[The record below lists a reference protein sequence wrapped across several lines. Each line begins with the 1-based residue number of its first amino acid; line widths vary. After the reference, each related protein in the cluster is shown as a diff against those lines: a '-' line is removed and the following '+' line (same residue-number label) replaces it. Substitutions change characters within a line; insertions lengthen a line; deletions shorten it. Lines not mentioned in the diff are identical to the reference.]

1 MSGETGLLSSA
12 WRIVTRNKRYIF
24 WFWLL
29 NITLAEFGTAAYRNS
44 IHEVLDNSLY
54 ADRLLHGFNLITYFD
69 LLARPETGSLM
80 ASEMPAMY
88 FALLFMVATIFLMPG
103 VFRQYTSEYRVSK
116 EEFYRTCGKNLWRF
130 VRLLLIY
137 AVIAAPLA
145 AILFGIRRGLLKL
158 ADKST
163 SELLPVYVGLIGLIV
178 IFLIMTLV
186 RVWFDLAEVD
196 VVVRDQPLVRKS
208 VGAGWRYSRRFWVSL
223 LGAYV
228 GISVLAL
235 LVLVVGVWV
244 WHMVVPASSWI
255 GALII
260 SQAMLILWL
269 CARFWQRAVAAE
281 FHLREMLIAPPASRP
296 LSPEPVGAASPA
308 GALPSVG
315 G

>member
-1 MSGETGLLSSA
+1 MSGETGLLSGA
-12 WRIVTRNKRYIF
+12 WRVVMRNKRYIF

-44 IHEVLDNSLY
+44 IHAVLDNSLY
-54 ADRLLHGFNLITYFD
+54 ADRLLHGFNLIEYFE
-69 LLARPETGSLM
+69 LMARPETGSM
-80 ASEMPAMY
+80 MSSEMPAMY

-137 AVIAAPLA
+137 AVIAIPLA
-145 AILFGIRRGLLKL
+145 AILFGIRGGLLKA

-163 SELLPVYVGLIGLIV
+163 NELLPFYVGLIALAV

-196 VVVRDQPLVRKS
+196 IVVRDQPIVRKS
-208 VGAGWRYSRRFWVSL
+208 VGAGFRYSRRFWGRL

-235 LVLVVGVWV
+235 LVLVVGIWL
-244 WHMVVPASSWI
+244 WHVLVPASSWV
-255 GALII
+255 GAVLI
-260 SQAMLILWL
+260 SQIMLILWL
-269 CARFWQRAVAAE
+269 GARFWQRAVAAE
-281 FHLREMLIAPPASRP
+281 FHLREMLIAPGFSRP
-296 LSPEPVGAASPA
+296 ADLEPVPAPTPAMPSPA
-308 GALPSVG
+308 AG

>member
-1 MSGETGLLSSA
+1 MSGETGLLSGA
-12 WRIVTRNKRYIF
+12 WRVVMRNKRYIF

-44 IHEVLDNSLY
+44 IHAVLDNSLY
-54 ADRLLHGFNLITYFD
+54 ADRLLHGFNLIEYFE
-69 LLARPETGSLM
+69 LMARPETGSM
-80 ASEMPAMY
+80 MSSEMPAMY

-137 AVIAAPLA
+137 AVIAIPLA
-145 AILFGIRRGLLKL
+145 AILFGIRGGLLKA

-163 SELLPVYVGLIGLIV
+163 NELLPFYVGLIALAV

-196 VVVRDQPLVRKS
+196 IVVRDQPIVRKS
-208 VGAGWRYSRRFWVSL
+208 VGAGFRYSRRFWGRL

-235 LVLVVGVWV
+235 LVLVGGIWL
-244 WHMVVPASSWI
+244 WHVLVPASSWV
-255 GALII
+255 GAVLI
-260 SQAMLILWL
+260 SQIMLILWL
-269 CARFWQRAVAAE
+269 GARFWQRAVAAE
-281 FHLREMLIAPPASRP
+281 FHLREMLVAPGFSRP
-296 LSPEPVGAASPA
+296 ADLEPVPAPTPAMPSPA
-308 GALPSVG
+308 AG

>member
-12 WRIVTRNKRYIF
+12 WRVVMRNKRYIF

-29 NITLAEFGTAAYRNS
+29 NLTLAEFGTAAYRNS
-44 IHEVLDNSLY
+44 IHAVLDNSLY
-54 ADRLLHGFNLITYFD
+54 ADRLLHGFNLIEYFE
-69 LLARPETGSLM
+69 LMARPETGSLM

-137 AVIAAPLA
+137 AVIAIPLA
-145 AILFGIRRGLLKL
+145 AILFGIRAGLLKA

-163 SELLPVYVGLIGLIV
+163 NELLPFYVGLIALIV
-178 IFLIMTLV
+178 IFLVMTLV
-186 RVWFDLAEVD
+186 RAWFDLTEVD
-196 VVVRDQPLVRKS
+196 IVVRDQPIVRKS
-208 VGAGWRYSRRFWVSL
+208 VGAGFRYSRRFWGRL

-235 LVLVVGVWV
+235 LVLAVGVWV
-244 WHMVVPASSWI
+244 WHVLVPASSWV
-255 GALII
+255 GAVLI
-260 SQAMLILWL
+260 SQIMLILWL
-269 CARFWQRAVAAE
+269 GARFWQRAVAAE
-281 FHLREMLIAPPASRP
+281 FHLREMLVAPGSTRPAS
-296 LSPEPVGAASPA
+296 LEPVAAPTPAMPSPA
-308 GALPSVG
+308 AGV
-315 G
+315 

>member
-1 MSGETGLLSSA
+1 
-12 WRIVTRNKRYIF
+12 
-24 WFWLL
+24 
-29 NITLAEFGTAAYRNS
+29 
-44 IHEVLDNSLY
+44 
-54 ADRLLHGFNLITYFD
+54 
-69 LLARPETGSLM
+69 
-80 ASEMPAMY
+80 MY

-137 AVIAAPLA
+137 AVIAIPLA
-145 AILFGIRRGLLKL
+145 AILFGIRGGLLKA

-163 SELLPVYVGLIGLIV
+163 NELLPFYVGLIALAV

-196 VVVRDQPLVRKS
+196 IVVRDQPIVRKS
-208 VGAGWRYSRRFWVSL
+208 VGAGFRYSRRFWGRL

-235 LVLVVGVWV
+235 LVLVVGIWL
-244 WHMVVPASSWI
+244 WHVLVPASSWV
-255 GALII
+255 GAVLI
-260 SQAMLILWL
+260 SQIMLILWL
-269 CARFWQRAVAAE
+269 GARFWQRAVAAE
-281 FHLREMLIAPPASRP
+281 FHLREMLIAPGFSRP
-296 LSPEPVGAASPA
+296 ADLEPVPAPTPAMPSPA
-308 GALPSVG
+308 AG